1 MFNQEKK
8 AKSANEI
15 SKEQN
20 KIAPGTKLTGN
31 IEAKGGFRI
40 DGCVEGSVRTPGKVV
55 IGKDGF
61 VKGELECENADIEG
75 KFTGTLNISGTL
87 SLRSTALIEGDATVS
102 KLAVEPG
109 ATFNATCVMRG
120 GVKAIHNERGERK
133 QQQEK
138 SA

>member
-8 AKSANEI
+8 AKLTSEI

-20 KIAPGTKLTGN
+20 KIAPGTKIIGN

-40 DGCVEGSVRTPGKVV
+40 DGCVEGSVKTPGKVV
-55 IGKDGF
+55 IGKEGCIN
-61 VKGELECENADIEG
+61 GELECENADIEG
-75 KFTGTLNISGTL
+75 KFTGKLKISGTL
-87 SLRSTALIEGDATVS
+87 SLRSTALIEGEATVS

-109 ATFNATCVMRG
+109 ATFNATCAMRG
-120 GVKAIHNERGERK
+120 GVKAIHNERGK
-133 QQQEK
+133 GQQEK